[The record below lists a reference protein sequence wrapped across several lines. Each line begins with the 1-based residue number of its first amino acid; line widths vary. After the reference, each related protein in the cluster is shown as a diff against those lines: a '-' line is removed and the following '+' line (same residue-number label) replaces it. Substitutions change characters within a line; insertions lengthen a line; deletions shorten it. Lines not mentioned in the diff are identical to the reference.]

1 MNIHT
6 SIRKLSL
13 LFITLFIALSAGL
26 VYWQVVVAQQVTA
39 NIHNNRHCLAD
50 AAPIRGRIFDRKGR
64 LLAYS
69 ERSSKATCGYVRHYI
84 EPSLANLIGYY
95 ISPLFPATGIE
106 KEYDQYLSGQRGL
119 TLLNN
124 TINQTL
130 HRPPVGDDIYLTI
143 DLDIQR
149 IVKHAFDTYVATPE
163 GRNIFATHRGSVVV
177 TDPHT
182 GEILALLSCPGYN
195 TNRNPAGD
203 TSDCS
208 GYDPNRIAAGDLN
221 YFHILETDPSQPLL
235 ERPLQFRTVPG
246 STYKTFTLLAGL
258 DSGHANLSD
267 LYYNDHNPDHPQA
280 IGPIVVGR
288 GDETETI
295 GPVGNNLCCYTKR
308 YPVSLA
314 YGFVHSDNIIFAQ
327 VGVSTGAQSW
337 LDYSSRF
344 YVGKQIPFD
353 LPVAVSTV
361 LPAGKTHLGV
371 NQLAENSFGQGVD
384 FVTPFQMSLF
394 DDAIANNGTLMK
406 PWLVWKVVQPD
417 HPTDPAHPTDLKDIF
432 CGPVTQNAN
441 ELDGQITPCG
451 TEVQTVSPQELGTPI
466 SQQTASQ
473 VRDAMYGVVRCGSG
487 SIVPELYNSPW
498 AIIAKTGTGEVG
510 GGNPAMAW
518 LLTQAPYRDPKL
530 TIVGMKEN
538 GGEGGYVDGPM
549 IAHMYND
556 IYSNVLKLPLPP
568 APDPQNPYCFDNGLL
583 QA

>member
-1 MNIHT
+1 MNIRT

-13 LFITLFIALSAGL
+13 LFIALFIALSSGL
-26 VYWQVVVAQQVTA
+26 VYWQVVVAQQVA
-39 NIHNNRHCLAD
+39 KNIHNNRQCLAD

-69 ERSSKATCGYVRHYI
+69 TRSDKAVCGYVRRYV

-106 KEYDQYLSGQRGL
+106 KQYEDYLSGRRGL
-119 TLLNN
+119 TLLDN

-149 IVKHAFDTYVATPE
+149 IVKRAFDTIVATPD
-163 GRNIFATHRGSVVV
+163 GRNIFETRRGSVVV
-177 TDPHT
+177 TDPRT
-182 GEILALLSCPGYN
+182 GEILALLSCSGFN
-195 TNRNPAGD
+195 KNRNPAND
-203 TSDCS
+203 KSDCA
-208 GYDPNRIAAGDLN
+208 GYDPNRVAAGDLN
-221 YFHILETDPSQPLL
+221 YFNQLQTDPSQPLL
-235 ERPLQFRTVPG
+235 ERPLNARYVPG
-246 STYKTFTLLAGL
+246 STYKTMTLLAGL
-258 DSGHANLSD
+258 DSGAVTLDTMFDKQHAL
-267 LYYNDHNPDHPQA
+267 
-280 IGPIVVGR
+280 GPIVVGT

-295 GPVGNNLCCYTKR
+295 GPTGNNLCCYTKR
-308 YPVSLA
+308 FPVSLN
-314 YGFVHSDNIIFAQ
+314 YGFAHSDNIIFAQ
-327 VGVSTGAQSW
+327 VGVKTGAEKW
-337 LDYSSRF
+337 LDYNNRF

-353 LPVAVSTV
+353 LPVSPSTV
-361 LPAGKTHLGV
+361 LPPGKTRLGV

-384 FVTPFQMSLF
+384 FITPLQMSLF

-406 PWLVWKVVQPD
+406 PWLVWKIVQPD
-417 HPTDPAHPTDLKDIF
+417 HPADPAHPTDLKNLF

-441 ELDGQITPCG
+441 EIDGQITPCG
-451 TEVQTVSPQELGTPI
+451 TDVQTVSPQELGTPI

-473 VRDAMYGVVRCGSG
+473 MRDAMYGVARCGSG
-487 SIVPELYNSPW
+487 SIVPELYNSKW

-510 GGNPAMAW
+510 GGKPAMAW

-549 IAHMYND
+549 VARMYD
-556 IYSNVLKLPLPP
+556 EIYSNVLKLPLPT
-568 APDPQNPYCFDNGLL
+568 APDPQYPYCFNNGLL